1 VLQAVQSFFHTLTIP
16 VLLVVGI
23 LTLAGFYLGKSMRFI
38 RLPSIIGFMLVGVLL
53 GPSVLGF
60 LGEELKTSIGFIT
73 EIALGFVAV
82 SIGLELSISSL
93 KRQGLGIILIIVAE
107 SFLAFAA
114 VTAAVFLLTRDI
126 ALALIFG
133 SLAPASAPAGTVAVI
148 QEFRARGKLTNT
160 LYAVV
165 GFDDGLAIIIFGF
178 AFAIARS
185 LLMHQH
191 GAAAEALWRL
201 IAAPLLEIGLSCL
214 IGAGVALLYRLL
226 VRRLS
231 ERRDL
236 FILTFATVLITVGIS
251 EVLHLSQI
259 LTNLVVG
266 IAVVN
271 TQSASLTQKIKDV
284 LTEVMPLLF
293 VLFFVLAGAN
303 LHLALLPA
311 LGVLG
316 AVYIAAR
323 SAGKIGGAWISAVA
337 TRAELKIRKYLG
349 MGILS
354 QAGVAIGLALVVKQ
368 AFTPLGGW
376 GAELGALI
384 ITTITATSIIF
395 EVVGPILC
403 KLGLQKAGE
412 IPLHGSKQGQ
422 SESESPA

>member
-1 VLQAVQSFFHTLTIP
+1 MQAVQSYLHSLP
-16 VLLVVGI
+16 LPALLVVGI
-23 LTLAGFYLGKSMRFI
+23 ITLAGFYLGKSMRFV

-53 GPSVLGF
+53 GPSVIGF
-60 LGEELKTSIGFIT
+60 LGEELKASVDFIT
-73 EIALGFVAV
+73 ELALGFVAL
-82 SIGLELSISSL
+82 SIGLELSFSAL
-93 KRQGLGIILIIVAE
+93 KKQGLGIILIIVAE
-107 SFLAFAA
+107 CFLAFAV
-114 VTAAVFLLTRDI
+114 VTAAVFLLTRDL

-148 QEFRARGKLTNT
+148 QEFKARGNLTKA

-178 AFAIARS
+178 SFAVARS
-185 LLMHQH
+185 VLLNEH
-191 GAAAEALWRL
+191 GAAPQNLWRL
-201 IAAPLLEIGLSCL
+201 IVTPLLEIGLSFL
-214 IGAGVALLYRLL
+214 IGAVAAVLYRLL
-226 VRRLS
+226 ARRLT

-251 EVLHLSQI
+251 EALHLSLI

-266 IAVVN
+266 LVIMN
-271 TQSASLTQKIKDV
+271 TQPPALTEKIKEE

-293 VLFFVLAGAN
+293 VLFFVLAGSN

-311 LGVLG
+311 LGLVG
-316 AVYIAAR
+316 VIYVVSR
-323 SAGKIGGAWISAVA
+323 SAGLMGGAWIGAVVG
-337 TRAELKIRKYLG
+337 RAEPKIRKYLG

-368 AFTPLGGW
+368 TLTPLGPW
-376 GAELGALI
+376 GARLGALI

-395 EVVGPILC
+395 EIVGPILC

-412 IPLHGSKQGQ
+412 ISNQ
-422 SESESPA
+422 SFNQPNS

>member
-1 VLQAVQSFFHTLTIP
+1 LQAVQSYLHSLP
-16 VLLVVGI
+16 LPALLVVGI
-23 LTLAGFYLGKSMRFI
+23 ITLAGFYLGKSMRFV

-53 GPSVLGF
+53 GPSVIGF
-60 LGEELKTSIGFIT
+60 LGEELKASVGFIT
-73 EIALGFVAV
+73 ELALGFVAL
-82 SIGLELSISSL
+82 SIGLELSFSAL
-93 KRQGLGIILIIVAE
+93 KKQGLGIILIIVAE
-107 SFLAFAA
+107 CFLAFAV
-114 VTAAVFLLTRDI
+114 VTAAVFLLTRDL

-148 QEFRARGKLTNT
+148 QEFKARGNLTKA

-178 AFAIARS
+178 SFAVARS
-185 LLMHQH
+185 VLLNEH
-191 GAAAEALWRL
+191 GAAPQNLWRL
-201 IAAPLLEIGLSCL
+201 IVTPLLEIGLSFL
-214 IGAGVALLYRLL
+214 IGAVAAVLYRLL
-226 VRRLS
+226 ARRLT

-251 EVLHLSQI
+251 EALHLSLI

-266 IAVVN
+266 LVIMN
-271 TQSASLTQKIKDV
+271 TQPPALTEKIKEE

-293 VLFFVLAGAN
+293 VLFFVLAGSN

-311 LGVLG
+311 LGLVG
-316 AVYIAAR
+316 VIYVVSR
-323 SAGKIGGAWISAVA
+323 SAGLMGGAWIGAVVG
-337 TRAELKIRKYLG
+337 RAEPKIRKYLG

-368 AFTPLGGW
+368 TLTPLGPW
-376 GAELGALI
+376 GARLGALI

-395 EVVGPILC
+395 EIVGPILC

-412 IPLHGSKQGQ
+412 ISNQ
-422 SESESPA
+422 SYNQPNS

>member
-1 VLQAVQSFFHTLTIP
+1 MQAVQSYLHSLPLP

-23 LTLAGFYLGKSMRFI
+23 ITLAGFYLGKSMRFV

-53 GPSVLGF
+53 GPSVIGF
-60 LGEELKTSIGFIT
+60 LGEELKASVDFIT
-73 EIALGFVAV
+73 ELALGFVAL
-82 SIGLELSISSL
+82 SIGLELSFSAL
-93 KRQGLGIILIIVAE
+93 KKQGLGIILIIVAE
-107 SFLAFAA
+107 CFLAFAV
-114 VTAAVFLLTRDI
+114 VTAAVFLLTRDL

-148 QEFRARGKLTNT
+148 QEFKARGNLTKA

-178 AFAIARS
+178 SFAVARS
-185 LLMHQH
+185 VLLNEH
-191 GAAAEALWRL
+191 GAAPQNLWRL
-201 IAAPLLEIGLSCL
+201 IVTPLLEIGLSFL
-214 IGAGVALLYRLL
+214 IGAVAAVLYRLL
-226 VRRLS
+226 ARRLT

-251 EVLHLSQI
+251 EALHLSLI

-266 IAVVN
+266 LVIMN
-271 TQSASLTQKIKDV
+271 TQPPALTEKIKEE

-293 VLFFVLAGAN
+293 VLFFVLAGSN

-311 LGVLG
+311 LGLVG
-316 AVYIAAR
+316 VIYVVSR
-323 SAGKIGGAWISAVA
+323 SAGLMGGAWIGAVVG
-337 TRAELKIRKYLG
+337 RAEPKIRKYLG

-354 QAGVAIGLALVVKQ
+354 QAGVAIGLALVVQ
-368 AFTPLGGW
+368 QTLTPLGPW
-376 GAELGALI
+376 GARLGALI

-395 EVVGPILC
+395 EIAGPILC

-412 IPLHGSKQGQ
+412 ISNQ
-422 SESESPA
+422 SFNQPNS

>member
-1 VLQAVQSFFHTLTIP
+1 VLQTVQSFFHALPVP

-23 LTLAGFYLGKSMRFI
+23 ITLAGFYLGKSMRFL

-60 LGEELKTSIGFIT
+60 LGEELKASIGFIT

-82 SIGLELSISSL
+82 SIGLELSFSAL
-93 KRQGLGIILIIVAE
+93 RRQGFGIILIIVAE
-107 SFLAFAA
+107 SFLAFAV
-114 VTAAVFLLTRDI
+114 VTAAVFLLTRNLP
-126 ALALIFG
+126 LALIFG

-148 QEFRARGKLTNT
+148 QEFKAKGNLTNA

-178 AFAIARS
+178 AFAVARS
-185 LLMHQH
+185 VLLHQH
-191 GAAAEALWRL
+191 GAAPVALWRL
-201 IAAPLLEIGLSCL
+201 IVSPLLEIGLSCL
-214 IGAGVALLYRLL
+214 IGAAVAVVYRLL
-226 VRRLS
+226 ARRLT
-231 ERRDL
+231 EGRDL
-236 FILTFATVLITVGIS
+236 FILTFATVLINVGVS
-251 EVLHLSQI
+251 EVLHLSLI

-266 IAVVN
+266 LVIVN
-271 TQSASLTQKIKDV
+271 TQPPALTQKIKDE

-293 VLFFVLAGAN
+293 VLFFALAGAN

-311 LGVLG
+311 LGLVG
-316 AVYIAAR
+316 VIYIVSR
-323 SAGKIGGAWISAVA
+323 SAGLMGGAWIGAVVG
-337 TRAELKIRKYLG
+337 RVESKIRKYLG

-368 AFTPLGGW
+368 TLTPLGPW
-376 GAELGALI
+376 GDRLGALI

-395 EVVGPILC
+395 EIVGPILC

-412 IPLHGSKQGQ
+412 IPVQDSQQ
-422 SESESPA
+422 Q

>member
-1 VLQAVQSFFHTLTIP
+1 MLQAVQSFFHSLPLP
-16 VLLVVGI
+16 VLLIVGFI
-23 LTLAGFYLGKSMRFI
+23 TLAGFYLGKSMRFV

-53 GPSVLGF
+53 GPSVLGL
-60 LGEELKTSIGFIT
+60 LGEELTVSIGFIT
-73 EIALGFVAV
+73 DIALGFVAI
-82 SIGLELSISSL
+82 SIGLELSL
-93 KRQGLGIILIIVAE
+93 FTLRRQGLGIILIIIAE
-107 SFLAFAA
+107 SFLAFAM
-114 VTAAVFLLTRDI
+114 VTAAVFLLTRNL
-126 ALALIFG
+126 ALALVFG

-148 QEFRARGKLTNT
+148 QEFKAKGKLTNA

-185 LLMHQH
+185 VLLHQH
-191 GAAAEALWRL
+191 GAAQEALWRL
-201 IAAPLLEIGLSCL
+201 IVTPLLEIGLSCL
-214 IGAGVALLYRLL
+214 IGAVVAFLYRLL
-226 VRRLS
+226 ARKLT

-236 FILTFATVLITVGIS
+236 FILTFATVLISVGIS
-251 EVLHLSQI
+251 EVLHLSLI

-266 IAVVN
+266 LVVVN
-271 TQSASLTQKIKDV
+271 TQPPALTQKIKDE

-303 LHLALLPA
+303 LHLSLLPA

-316 AVYIAAR
+316 LVYIAAR
-323 SAGKIGGAWISAVA
+323 SAGKISGAWISSVV
-337 TRAELKIRKYLG
+337 TRADPEIRKYLG

-368 AFTPLGGW
+368 TLRPLGPW

-395 EVVGPILC
+395 EIVGPILC
-403 KLGLQKAGE
+403 KLGLHKAGE
-412 IPLHGSKQGQ
+412 IPVHDSKRP
-422 SESESPA
+422 ES